1 MPTSSYNISKKTRK
15 MVSLAMLTAV
25 IIALQVV
32 CTFIK
37 FGPFSITLAL
47 APIIVGAAIYG
58 VGAGVYLG
66 AVMGLVV
73 FITGIMGLDGGAVLA
88 MMSYGGWVGAVFTP
102 LLCLLKSA
110 AAGAVSALLYKW
122 IAKKNSLVAVTVAGV
137 AAPLVNTG
145 IFVLGMLTIFWGYLT
160 SSVGA
165 EGSAAIVILFT
176 GWIGVNFFVELGVN
190 LVLAVAINRI
200 ILLLSKGRQ
209 K

>member
-1 MPTSSYNISKKTRK
+1 MPTSSYKISQKTRK

-25 IIALQVV
+25 IIALQVA

-47 APIIVGAAIYG
+47 APIIVGAALYG

-88 MMSYGGWVGAVFTP
+88 MMSYGGWLGAVFTP
-102 LLCLLKSA
+102 LLCLFKSA

-122 IAKKNSLVAVTVAGV
+122 ISRKNSIVAVTLAGI
-137 AAPLVNTG
+137 AAPIVNTG

-160 SSVGA
+160 TSVGA
-165 EGSAAIVILFT
+165 EGAAAIGILFT
-176 GWIGVNFFVELGVN
+176 TWIGINFFVELGVN
-190 LVLAVAINRI
+190 LVLAVGIDRMI
-200 ILLLSKGRQ
+200 ILLSRGR
-209 K
+209 KK